1 MFVVNTK
8 LNPFS
13 DEVVVLGSL
22 NMSQTRLMKLWI
34 SSRYVESIV
43 TESST
48 CLKSNTMEGRNFKEK
63 KRRTVRL
70 GYHRVYRN
78 ISMHMECSRNTI
90 LLENLGCLC
99 L

>member
-70 GYHRVYRN
+70 GYHGVYGN

>member
-63 KRRTVRL
+63 KKED
-70 GYHRVYRN
+70 G
-78 ISMHMECSRNTI
+78 
-90 LLENLGCLC
+90 
-99 L
+99 